1 MLGSS
6 VGSDVGPSARL
17 CDSAA
22 ASRLERAEVADETT
36 MADIER
42 PRMSATIEKRV
53 STSFDGMM
61 SIGIMPVKIGRV
73 NGGAL

>member
-36 MADIER
+36 MADLR
-42 PRMSATIEKRV
+42 RV
-53 STSFDGMM
+53 
-61 SIGIMPVKIGRV
+61 RV
-73 NGGAL
+73 RVGVSVRARV